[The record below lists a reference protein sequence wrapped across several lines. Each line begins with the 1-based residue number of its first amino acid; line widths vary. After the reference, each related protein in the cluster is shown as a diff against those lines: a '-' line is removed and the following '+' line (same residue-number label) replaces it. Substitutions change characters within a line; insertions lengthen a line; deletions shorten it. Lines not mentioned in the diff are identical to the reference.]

1 MSETKEKW
9 RPTQHGANIGHTSA
23 WMAHR
28 KVALDVHRILSEDDP
43 DRAVIDAPYTVMA
56 LRHVIRGV
64 RMAHEHLK
72 TEPAKE
78 LLREALGDFDKAVP
92 GGKKARDVIEHF
104 DEYAMGIGY
113 LQQPGGSRRDNTPDD
128 DLSEQ
133 YNHRLEWRADGE
145 ERRPVYVAGP
155 FEVDLVAAED
165 AAFRLVCN
173 TYEALRMDEGNP
185 VPPGWT
191 YEVQRGSLRM

>member
-1 MSETKEKW
+1 MSETETKW
-9 RPTQHGANIGHTSA
+9 RPTEHGANIGHTSA

-28 KVALDVHRILSEDDP
+28 KVALDVHRILKEEHADH
-43 DRAVIDAPYTVMA
+43 AVIDAPYTVMA

-64 RMAHEHLK
+64 RMTQEHLK
-72 TEPAKE
+72 TEPAKK
-78 LLREALGDFDKAVP
+78 LLREALADFDKAVP

-104 DEYAMGIGY
+104 DEYAMGVGY
-113 LQQPGGSRRDNTPDD
+113 LQQPGGSRRDKTPDD

-133 YNHRLEWRADGE
+133 YNHRLEWRTVGD

-165 AAFRLVCN
+165 AVFRLVCDA
-173 TYEALRMDEGNP
+173 YEALCLDEGSA
-185 VPPGWT
+185 VPRGWA
-191 YEVQRGSLRM
+191 YEVQRGQRRT

>member
-9 RPTQHGANIGHTSA
+9 RPTEHGANIGHTSA

-28 KVALDVHRILSEDDP
+28 KVALDVHRILKEDHADH
-43 DRAVIDAPYTVMA
+43 AVIDAPYTVMA

-64 RMAHEHLK
+64 RMAHEHFK

-78 LLREALGDFDKAVP
+78 LLSEALADFDKAVP

-104 DEYAMGIGY
+104 DEYAMGVGY
-113 LQQPGGSRRDNTPDD
+113 LQQPGGSRRDKTPDD

-133 YNHRLEWRADGE
+133 YNHRLEWRVVGD

-165 AAFRLVCN
+165 AAFRLVCDA
-173 TYEALRMDEGNP
+173 YEALRMDEGSAGP
-185 VPPGWT
+185 RGWA
-191 YEVQRGSLRM
+191 YELQRGQRRT